1 MGFCPVPHTSREQF
15 WLCFGAGLSL
25 SVNLLY
31 TFYSRKRE
39 RSAGNRLIE
48 ASLGAPKK
56 VVDLPERT
64 ICEYVGNA
72 ATADP
77 SISIAVSNITKS
89 CTEGPQT
96 NQFDEW
102 VIALEGDL
110 KVFCHASKNIL
121 SCSAG
126 EALYLPKGTYKYIFD
141 NEKTKYI
148 AICMPA
154 FAPNL
159 VSFQNPD
166 P

>member
-89 CTEGPQT
+89 CTEGMLYT
-96 NQFDEW
+96 N
-102 VIALEGDL
+102 ALL
-110 KVFCHASKNIL
+110 KWLNYDANSKFL
-121 SCSAG
+121 RR
-126 EALYLPKGTYKYIFD
+126 YMYINMQCRSP
-141 NEKTKYI
+141 NEPI
-148 AICMPA
+148 
-154 FAPNL
+154 
-159 VSFQNPD
+159 
-166 P
+166 